1 LNDLLVLELFYYG
14 FYELLGLNV
23 QSKSAKSCLLQRRKL
38 NTNEGIEGTW
48 NFNFAYKNNQLSH
61 FYSLIYF
68 EVVMFEEL
76 AQAYMWPKASHL

>member
-1 LNDLLVLELFYYG
+1 LNDLLVLELFYFG
-14 FYELLGLNV
+14 FYELLGLSV
-23 QSKSAKSCLLQRRKL
+23 QSKSAKSCLLQQRKL
-38 NTNEGIEGTW
+38 NTNEGIEGAW
-48 NFNFAYKNNQLSH
+48 NFSFAYKNNQLFH